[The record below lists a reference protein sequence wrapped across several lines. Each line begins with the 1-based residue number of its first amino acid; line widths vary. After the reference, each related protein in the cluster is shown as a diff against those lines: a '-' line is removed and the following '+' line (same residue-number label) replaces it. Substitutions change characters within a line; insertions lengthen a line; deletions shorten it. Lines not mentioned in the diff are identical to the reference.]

1 MRRNRD
7 RSRDFRT
14 GWQLIPAAESG
25 FARAGDF
32 PCGTQRFPSELPAV
46 IDILACLRTIP
57 QLVACVFL
65 LCSPSPLIWGQEAA
79 GLRDPASKTAVTQVL
94 RRFEERYRSAARLQ
108 ATFLERYTENGQVVR
123 IEAGKAYFQRPG
135 KMRWEYESPEKNVF
149 VVDGKTAWFYVPE
162 DHTVTRVPAKKS
174 TDWRTPLALLAGE
187 MKLSR
192 ICNKV
197 GYTQQPAPEFSADVM
212 LYCELRGASKPSGG
226 GDSSGKVA
234 SAEVRDIAYLE
245 VVQSSGELVRV
256 MVNDPGG
263 VGIEFRFA
271 NWRLDPKVDDSFF
284 RFQVPRGVA
293 IVDGELAA
301 AQRAANP

>member
-1 MRRNRD
+1 MCRNCD

-14 GWQLIPAAESG
+14 GWQLIPTTESG
-25 FARAGDF
+25 LAHPKDF
-32 PCGTQRFPSELPAV
+32 PWGTQRFLSELPAV
-46 IDILACLRTIP
+46 IRILVWLRAIP
-57 QLVACVFL
+57 QFAARVL
-65 LCSPSPLIWGQEAA
+65 LICSLSPLTWGQEAT
-79 GLRDPASKTAVTQVL
+79 GLRDPASKTAITQVV
-94 RRFEERYRSAARLQ
+94 RRFEEKYRSAACLQ

-149 VVDGKTAWFYVPE
+149 VVDGKTAWFYVPQ
-162 DHTVTRVPAKKS
+162 DHTATRVPAKKS

-197 GYTQQPAPEFSADVM
+197 GFTQQPAPEFSADVM
-212 LYCELRGASKPSGG
+212 LYCELRGASKPNGG
-226 GDSSGKVA
+226 GDSGGKVA

-256 MVNDPGG
+256 IANDPGG

-271 NWRLDPKVDDSFF
+271 NWQLDPKVDDSFF
-284 RFQVPRGVA
+284 RFQVPPGVA
-293 IVDGELAA
+293 
-301 AQRAANP
+301 